1 MIGCHKSF
9 LVNIDFIEGFNQ
21 SKCMLRNG
29 ITIPKGRYYS
39 KEFENTLINIE
50 NI

>member
-1 MIGCHKSF
+1 
-9 LVNIDFIEGFNQ
+9 
-21 SKCMLRNG
+21 MLRNG

-50 NI
+50 NIWFKVKYLNLIFTKKGMIFG